1 MTRFLTLSVSMSPE
15 MVDEIDAEAAKYGM
29 ETSKY
34 IRQVLRE
41 HEETPFS
48 CDDTVLCRD
57 ENGEKS

>member
-1 MTRFLTLSVSMSPE
+1 MSPE